1 MISSSRISTSVDLR
15 LTAEQ
20 EALASSLRRQLERFS
35 PLSKARSAQQSMG
48 GYDTDLWDRLV
59 GSGIA
64 GIGIDQRFGGSGT
77 SLTDVMVVS
86 SELGRMLAATPY
98 FASTVLAA
106 SALGCSADD
115 TVQDRYLPDIA
126 AGQLSATLWPGV
138 PDRRRHTTA
147 RQGLTIG
154 SEAGE
159 VLVSGTA
166 DFVVDGATASLLLLV
181 ADSSDGTSLA
191 LVDARDARV
200 DNTVRRRPR
209 DVMDGTRPQATLEF
223 ANTPARLVG
232 DARGAAAG
240 VSAALDRAIT
250 ALAAEQVGGA
260 QNCLDGAVRYAKER
274 VQFGKVIGSFQA
286 VKHRCADILLSV
298 DLAASATHYAAW
310 CADND
315 PAAFPMATAVAGESA
330 SQAFLYA
337 ARECLHLH
345 GGIGFTWEHDS
356 HLFYRRAQ
364 ASSVQFG
371 PADFHRRLV
380 AERCG
385 L

>member
-1 MISSSRISTSVDLR
+1 MTKSSQPGTSVDLR

-20 EALASSLRRQLERFS
+20 EELASSLRRQLERFS
-35 PLSKARSAQQSMG
+35 PLSKARQALQTKD
-48 GYDTDLWDRLV
+48 GYDPDLWKRLV
-59 GSGIA
+59 GTGIP
-64 GIGIDQRFGGSGT
+64 GIGIDQEFGGSGT

-86 SELGRMLAATPY
+86 SELGRTLAATPY

-106 SALGCSADD
+106 SALGCSSDSTA
-115 TVQDRYLPDIA
+115 QDRYLPDIA

-138 PDRRRHTTA
+138 PDRRHQTTA
-147 RQGLTIG
+147 RRGLSIR

-159 VLVSGTA
+159 VFVSGA
-166 DFVVDGATASLLLLV
+166 VDFVVDGATASLLLLV

-191 LVDARDARV
+191 LVDTRDAEV
-200 DNTVRRRPR
+200 DGTVRRWPR
-209 DVMDGTRPQATLEF
+209 DIVDGTRPQAMLEF
-223 ANTPARLVG
+223 ANTSARLVG
-232 DARGAAAG
+232 EAGGAAAG
-240 VSAALDRAIT
+240 ISAALDRAIT

-260 QNCLDGAVRYAKER
+260 QHCLEGAVQYAKER
-274 VQFGKVIGSFQA
+274 VQFGRLIGSFQA

-315 PAAFPMATAVAGESA
+315 PAAFPMAAAVAGESA
-330 SQAFLYA
+330 SQAYLYT

-356 HLFYRRAQ
+356 HLFSRRAQ

-371 PADFHRRLV
+371 PPDFHRRLV